1 MDIELFKKRLYILYV
16 LLPLIAIGIFC
27 LRYNQN
33 IFNYFLPNSQW
44 NDELIYY
51 KTIEGI
57 TEYGIPQ
64 GYFGYNESRASI
76 GTFGAWSPIIYM
88 FDAIWGGVFGWNLYS
103 PIIVR
108 IVFACIGMLIYAAL
122 VRPNVRNSLFIWLF
136 VISFSLYAR
145 YLSSQM
151 ADCYMVTLLVIYAGL
166 YNRKEKKYKMA
177 GRIVLVLLTLLR
189 PYYVLLWL
197 PVLDSSENEKY
208 IIRDIIIAGGSLAG
222 YFAISYY
229 FTASYFT
236 SLIKFDWLKLILE
249 SPSEGVSN
257 FFGILYEAAKVIGSS
272 ITSAF
277 VDGNDV
283 GLQYFLYLILTL
295 CFLFMSLMH
304 KEKRK
309 GWLCWFVVNIMFCL
323 TIVLF
328 YDVRVGSRHLMP
340 FIIMEGFIILGQ
352 NKGYY
357 IKSLFVVLV
366 FYLCLMKFTDP
377 YFTTYPSGNEILQAQ
392 ISEMR
397 NELADKIEIDE
408 TDRWNNT
415 VIWVLSDTDGAYP
428 WQTLYSLPAGM
439 GISICSY
446 DYVTSEFGSLRS
458 KYIACTAN
466 GDVDRLCRLNGY
478 LSIYSMEDSNVC
490 VYMRQK

>member
-44 NDELIYY
+44 NDEVIYY

-76 GTFGAWSPIIYM
+76 GTFGAWSPIIYV

-177 GRIVLVLLTLLR
+177 GRIVLILLTLLR

-197 PVLDSSENEKY
+197 PILDSSENEKY
-208 IIRDIIIAGGSLAG
+208 IIDKTPPDCSKIRFDSDITPKVWQNKTVKVKVIPHSDIAKWNFKNCFYQANSNSEVCKDDGKGFTGNVIKTLAG
-222 YFAISYY
+222 AKSKVFANTSYKDNGHV
-229 FTASYFT
+229 FGKITAYDKAGNSCSVNT
-236 SLIKFDWLKLILE
+236 SEYYVDKDAPVIKSK
-249 SPSEGVSN
+249 
-257 FFGILYEAAKVIGSS
+257 S
-272 ITSAF
+272 ITSR
-277 VDGNDV
+277 NSSYNSKDV
-283 GLQYFLYLILTL
+283 VIKLTL
-295 CFLFMSLMH
+295 
-304 KEKRK
+304 
-309 GWLCWFVVNIMFCL
+309 
-323 TIVLF
+323 
-328 YDVRVGSRHLMP
+328 
-340 FIIMEGFIILGQ
+340 
-352 NKGYY
+352 
-357 IKSLFVVLV
+357 
-366 FYLCLMKFTDP
+366 
-377 YFTTYPSGNEILQAQ
+377 
-392 ISEMR
+392 
-397 NELADKIEIDE
+397 
-408 TDRWNNT
+408 TDRVDTTNN
-415 VIWVLSDTDGAYP
+415 
-428 WQTLYSLPAGM
+428 
-439 GISICSY
+439 
-446 DYVTSEFGSLRS
+446 
-458 KYIACTAN
+458 K
-466 GDVDRLCRLNGY
+466 
-478 LSIYSMEDSNVC
+478 IY
-490 VYMRQK
+490 YK